1 MKDFVKN
8 LIEQH
13 KFATG
18 QLKRIEKCIDSCNAL
33 KGVASGEVSIDEYAA
48 IKYQNKVLKD
58 YVSVLELRL
67 EHNGIII
74 TADCNHFEKVED
86 KSYKDAQK

>member
-18 QLKRIEKCIDSCNAL
+18 QLKKIQECIDSCNAL
-33 KGVASGEVSIDEYAA
+33 RGVANGEVSLDEYAA
-48 IKYQNKVLKD
+48 IKYQNKVLRD

-67 EHNGIII
+67 KHNDVII
-74 TADCNHFEKVED
+74 TIDGNYFEKVED
-86 KSYKDAQK
+86 KSEKDA

>member
-18 QLKRIEKCIDSCNAL
+18 QLKRIQECIDSCNAL
-33 KGVASGEVSIDEYAA
+33 RGVANGEVSLDEYAA
-48 IKYQNKVLKD
+48 IKYQNKVLRD

-67 EHNGIII
+67 EHNDVII
-74 TADCNHFEKVED
+74 TIDGNYFEKVED
-86 KSYKDAQK
+86 KSEKDA

>member
-13 KFATG
+13 KFVTG
-18 QLKRIEKCIDSCNAL
+18 QLNRIEEYISSCNAL
-33 KGVASGEVSIDEYAA
+33 KGVASGKVSLDEYAA

-67 EHNGIII
+67 QYNDVII
-74 TADCNHFEKVED
+74 TEDGSYFEKVED
-86 KSYKDAQK
+86 KSKGDAQK

>member
-13 KFATG
+13 KFAINQLNKIEACIETG
-18 QLKRIEKCIDSCNAL
+18 NAL
-33 KGVASGEVSIDEYAA
+33 QGVSNGEVSIDEYAA
-48 IKYQNKVLKD
+48 IKYQNKVLED

-67 EHNGIII
+67 QYNNIIV
-74 TADCNHFEKVED
+74 TEDGDYFEKVED
-86 KSYKDAQK
+86 KSDKDA

>member
-8 LIEQH
+8 LIDQH
-13 KFATG
+13 KFATC
-18 QLKRIEKCIDSCNAL
+18 QLRRIEDCIETGNAL
-33 KGVASGEVSIDEYAA
+33 KGIDNGVVSIDEYAA

-67 EHNGIII
+67 QYNNVIVTEDG
-74 TADCNHFEKVED
+74 DYFEKV
-86 KSYKDAQK
+86 

>member
-8 LIEQH
+8 LIDQH

-18 QLKRIEKCIDSCNAL
+18 QLNKIEACIESGNAL
-33 KGVASGEVSIDEYAA
+33 IGVNNGKVSIDEYAA

-67 EHNGIII
+67 QYNNIIV
-74 TADCNHFEKVED
+74 TESGDYFEKVED
-86 KSYKDAQK
+86 KSNKDA

>member
-13 KFATG
+13 KFATD
-18 QLKRIEKCIDSCNAL
+18 QLKKIEECIDSCNAL
-33 KGVASGEVSIDEYAA
+33 KGVANGEVSLDEYAA
-48 IKYQNKVLKD
+48 IKYQDKVLRD

-67 EHNGIII
+67 EYNDIII
-74 TADCNHFEKVED
+74 TADGDYFEKVED
-86 KSYKDAQK
+86 KSEEDA

>member
-13 KFATG
+13 KFATC
-18 QLKRIEKCIDSCNAL
+18 QFRRIEECIDSCNAL
-33 KGVASGEVSIDEYAA
+33 KGESNGEVSLDEYAA
-48 IKYQNKVLKD
+48 IKYQDKVLKD

-67 EHNGIII
+67 RYNNIIV
-74 TADCNHFEKVED
+74 TGDGNYFEKVED
-86 KSYKDAQK
+86 KSNKDA

>member
-13 KFATG
+13 KFATS
-18 QLKRIEKCIDSCNAL
+18 QVNKIEECIASCDAFN
-33 KGVASGEVSIDEYAA
+33 GVFSGKVSLDEYAA
-48 IKYQNKVLKD
+48 IKYQNKVLRD

-67 EHNGIII
+67 QYNNVIVTEDG
-74 TADCNHFEKVED
+74 DYFEKVED
-86 KSYKDAQK
+86 KSNKDA

>member
-13 KFATG
+13 KFATS
-18 QLKRIEKCIDSCNAL
+18 QLRRIEECIDSGNAL
-33 KGVASGEVSIDEYAA
+33 KGVSNGAVSIDEYAA
-48 IKYQNKVLKD
+48 IKYQNKVLED

-67 EHNGIII
+67 QYNNVIVTEDG
-74 TADCNHFEKVED
+74 DYFEKVED
-86 KSYKDAQK
+86 KSNKDA

>member
-13 KFATG
+13 KFATR
-18 QLKRIEKCIDSCNAL
+18 QLRRIEECIDSCNAL
-33 KGVASGEVSIDEYAA
+33 KGVSNGEVSFDEYAA
-48 IKYQNKVLKD
+48 IKYQDKVLKD

-67 EHNGIII
+67 QYNNVIVTEDG
-74 TADCNHFEKVED
+74 DYFEKVED
-86 KSYKDAQK
+86 KIL

>member
-13 KFATG
+13 KFATS
-18 QLKRIEKCIDSCNAL
+18 QLRRIEECIESGNAL
-33 KGVASGEVSIDEYAA
+33 KGVASGEVSLDEYAA
-48 IKYQNKVLKD
+48 IKYQNKVLED

-67 EHNGIII
+67 QYNNIIV
-74 TADCNHFEKVED
+74 TEDGDQFEKVED
-86 KSYKDAQK
+86 KSNKDA

>member
-8 LIEQH
+8 LIDQH

-18 QLKRIEKCIDSCNAL
+18 QLRRIEECIDSCNAL
-33 KGVASGEVSIDEYAA
+33 KGVSNGAVSLDEYTA
-48 IKYQNKVLKD
+48 IKYQDKILRD

-67 EHNGIII
+67 QYNNVIVTVDG
-74 TADCNHFEKVED
+74 NYFEKVED
-86 KSYKDAQK
+86 KSDKDA

>member
-13 KFATG
+13 KFAIS
-18 QLKRIEKCIDSCNAL
+18 QLNKIEACIESGNASI
-33 KGVASGEVSIDEYAA
+33 GVTNGAVSFDEYAA
-48 IKYQNKVLKD
+48 IKYQDKVLKD

-67 EHNGIII
+67 RYNNVIVTEYG
-74 TADCNHFEKVED
+74 DYFEKV
-86 KSYKDAQK
+86 

>member
-8 LIEQH
+8 LIDQH
-13 KFATG
+13 KFATS
-18 QLKRIEKCIDSCNAL
+18 QLNKIEDCIETGNAL
-33 KGVASGEVSIDEYAA
+33 QGVDNGVVSLDEYAA

-67 EHNGIII
+67 QYNNVIVTEDG
-74 TADCNHFEKVED
+74 DYFEKV
-86 KSYKDAQK
+86 

>member
-13 KFATG
+13 KFATS
-18 QLKRIEKCIDSCNAL
+18 QLNRIETCIETGNAL
-33 KGVASGEVSIDEYAA
+33 LGVSNGEVSLDEYAA

-67 EHNGIII
+67 EYNNVIVTEGG
-74 TADCNHFEKVED
+74 DYFEKVED
-86 KSYKDAQK
+86 KSNKDA

>member
-13 KFATG
+13 KFATS
-18 QLKRIEKCIDSCNAL
+18 QLRRIEECIDSCNAL
-33 KGVASGEVSIDEYAA
+33 KGVASGEVSLDEYAA
-48 IKYQNKVLKD
+48 IKYQDKVLKD

-67 EHNGIII
+67 QYNNVIVTE
-74 TADCNHFEKVED
+74 DSDYFEKVED
-86 KSYKDAQK
+86 KSDKDA

>member
-13 KFATG
+13 KFATS
-18 QLKRIEKCIDSCNAL
+18 QLRRIEECIESSNAL
-33 KGVASGEVSIDEYAA
+33 IGVNNGVVSIDEYSA
-48 IKYQNKVLKD
+48 IKYQNKVLED

-67 EHNGIII
+67 QYNDVII
-74 TADCNHFEKVED
+74 TEDGSYFEKVED
-86 KSYKDAQK
+86 KSEEDA

>member
-13 KFATG
+13 KFAIT
-18 QLKRIEKCIDSCNAL
+18 QLNKIEACIESGNAL
-33 KGVASGEVSIDEYAA
+33 IGVNNGEVSIDEYAA
-48 IKYQNKVLKD
+48 IKYQDKVLKD

-67 EHNGIII
+67 EYNNVIVTEDG
-74 TADCNHFEKVED
+74 DYFEKVED
-86 KSYKDAQK
+86 KSNKDA

>member
-13 KFATG
+13 KFATS
-18 QLKRIEKCIDSCNAL
+18 QLNKIEACIKSGNAL
-33 KGVASGEVSIDEYAA
+33 QGLDNGVISLDEYAA
-48 IKYQNKVLKD
+48 IKYQDKVLKD

-67 EHNGIII
+67 QYNNVIVTEDG
-74 TADCNHFEKVED
+74 DYFEKV
-86 KSYKDAQK
+86 

>member
-18 QLKRIEKCIDSCNAL
+18 QLKKIQECIDSCNAL
-33 KGVASGEVSIDEYAA
+33 RGVANGEVSLDEYAA
-48 IKYQNKVLKD
+48 IKYQNKVLRD

-67 EHNGIII
+67 EHNDVII
-74 TADCNHFEKVED
+74 TIDGNYFEKVED
-86 KSYKDAQK
+86 KSEKDA